1 MLDQIKIYA
10 DGAVGIVMFQAH
22 EESLIDKLYAELFMK
37 FPFQRCFAT
46 LVVHQ
51 LAAREFPQSGEQM
64 VAGTLRYQ
72 DAAFT
77 VKQNTG
83 GYVNLPWHC
92 LYFLP
97 EPQGQGSFL
106 PTFRSLLTKGAA
118 DAAAGGA
125 LPPCPPVAGC
135 CPSAEAEA

>member
-1 MLDQIKIYA
+1 ML
-10 DGAVGIVMFQAH
+10 QAH
-22 EESLIDKLYAELFMK
+22 EESLIDNLYTELLMKL
-37 FPFQRCFAT
+37 PFERCFAA
-46 LVVHQ
+46 LALHH
-51 LAAREFPQSGEQM
+51 LAAREFPQSGERM

-106 PTFRSLLTKGAA
+106 PTFLSLLTKGAA
-118 DAAAGGA
+118 DAAAVAA
-125 LPPCPPVAGC
+125 LPPFPPAAGC
-135 CPSAEAEA
+135 CPSADASA

>member
-1 MLDQIKIYA
+1 ML
-10 DGAVGIVMFQAH
+10 QAH
-22 EESLIDKLYAELFMK
+22 EESLIDNIYTELFMK
-37 FPFQRCFAT
+37 LPFERCFAA
-46 LVVHQ
+46 LALHH
-51 LAAREFPQSGEQM
+51 LAAREFPQSGERM

-106 PTFRSLLTKGAA
+106 PTFLSLLTKGAA
-118 DAAAGGA
+118 DAAAVAA
-125 LPPCPPVAGC
+125 LPPCPPAAGC
-135 CPSAEAEA
+135 CPSADASA